1 MNITGRIT
9 AVARDIALWSGLGVA
24 ILFVA
29 LICIGFAIASFYMWM
44 SHLMAHSLA
53 ALATAGAGLVLIAL
67 MAVVGG
73 LIIRK
78 TKKRQPSMMEEFSN
92 TVGLGARLISVLVRR
107 DPRKAM
113 IVSLVAG
120 ALAELVT
127 SDRRK

>member
-1 MNITGRIT
+1 MNITGRIK
-9 AVARDIALWSGLGVA
+9 ALVRDIALWTGLGAA

-29 LICIGFAIASFYMWM
+29 LICIGFVVASFYMWM
-44 SHLMAHSLA
+44 SHLMAHSVA

-67 MAVVGG
+67 MAGLGG
-73 LIIRK
+73 MIIAK
-78 TKKRQPSMMEEFSN
+78 TKKRQPSMMQEFAD
-92 TVGLGARLISVLVRR
+92 TLGLGAKLISVLVRR

-120 ALAELVT
+120 ALAELIT